1 MVGCFGNPAVLTEDK
16 GIVVVLAGRFCYVK
30 SVPDLKTFDGT
41 DGHDR
46 LGKVRIKLL
55 EDRISDA
62 GGHPL
67 YDTLHNAAG
76 GIQFRHA
83 GIQIV
88 FGVLGCLGVRH
99 IERILRDFGKIKTIG
114 RYGDR
119 ADGFCVGHKGN
130 AELV

>member
-30 SVPDLKTFDGT
+30 SSPILKPLTAPMDMTALARFALSFSKT
-41 DGHDR
+41 
-46 LGKVRIKLL
+46 
-55 EDRISDA
+55 RISDA

-114 RYGDR
+114 RYGDGPM
-119 ADGFCVGHKGN
+119 DFV
-130 AELV
+130 